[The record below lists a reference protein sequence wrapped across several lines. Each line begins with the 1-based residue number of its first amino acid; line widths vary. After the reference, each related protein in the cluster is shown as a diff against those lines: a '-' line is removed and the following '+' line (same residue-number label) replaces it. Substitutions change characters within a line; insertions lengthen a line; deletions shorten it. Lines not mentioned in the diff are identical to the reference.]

1 MSERDDRTSLED
13 MRAHAREAIAM
24 LGPKG
29 QKDLLQNRM
38 MQLALT
44 RLVEII
50 GEAANRISAE
60 TQERYSH
67 VPWSEIIGIR
77 NRMTHGYDTLDLE
90 ILFDTVAYDLPDLVA
105 MLDKV
110 LDDQ

>member
-24 LGPKG
+24 LGSKG

-50 GEAANRISAE
+50 GEAANRVSVE
-60 TQERYSH
+60 TQERHSH
-67 VPWSEIIGIR
+67 VPWSEIIGMR
-77 NRMTHGYDTLDLE
+77 HRMTHGYDNLDLE
-90 ILFDTVAYDLPDLVA
+90 ILFDTVAHDLPDLVA
-105 MLDKV
+105 MLDKI

>member
-24 LGPKG
+24 LGSEG

-38 MQLALT
+38 MQLALA

-50 GEAANRISAE
+50 GEAARRISSE
-60 TQERYSH
+60 TQEQCPH
-67 VPWSEIIGIR
+67 VPWSEIIGMR
-77 NRMTHGYDTLDLE
+77 NRMIHGYDK
-90 ILFDTVAYDLPDLVA
+90 P
-105 MLDKV
+105 
-110 LDDQ
+110 